1 MKKLLILLLA
11 LCLLPA
17 AFALGASAED
27 ALYTV
32 VLRTEERDVPLGT
45 GVLLLQKDVLLAP
58 QDCLRDGSL
67 YAVGEDGEFPI
78 VDRLDLADSVS
89 LLQLGGVSA
98 AAPLTLSDFS
108 VMASPYMPGAAAD
121 GTRGLFRLHQA
132 VYDQYRNHNA
142 LMLSAEE
149 GMLPGGAVLD
159 ENGAL
164 MALVIARKTEGQAM
178 YTALLANS
186 IQHLLSMGE
195 GSAAFLPVECS
206 WQGGRLTVTWTDKPR
221 LDGVYVLNV
230 SGAQNNYYTTF
241 TAQPDQH
248 SISLAVPPGHGYD
261 LQVQW
266 ARSQSEALSPTWAS
280 MTRTETPDA
289 RFAAFGFRQ
298 ECSLILTSHDPDT
311 LTALQPVAPALSVDM
326 LQTGSPY
333 AVLQV
338 VNRYDVDAA
347 IDLPMTVELIAPD
360 GKFYFE
366 ELRYHFAPE
375 YEAEDLFFID
385 VTELFDDCAAF
396 TEGGLQPGEYT
407 LRYAIGGLTA
417 GEYRF
422 TLQEAGS
429 VAPTQ
434 GFVQEMILT
443 REPGTV
449 TLDWS
454 AADIPDGASVT
465 AFVQYEGNPFYGYRQ
480 VEAGETSTHFFTL
493 PDRWCAVWAVWTAE
507 GTKPSLYPSQEGE
520 YQVVLAA
527 GVAPVDLYGF
537 ANVRCG
543 LTFTEPPAAVYLPE
557 EPVTR
562 EQLLSG
568 AALYFQTEDVY
579 TADTESS
586 GHPLIVALYT
596 PEGYVFRYQGEY
608 VFMPE
613 LGGGDFWAIAL
624 TDLLENYAYMAGD
637 AVWPAGEYAV
647 RYYIDGCLA
656 GETGFTLP

>member
-17 AFALGASAED
+17 ALALGESAED
-27 ALYTV
+27 ALYTI
-32 VLRTEERDVPLGT
+32 VLRTEEQDVPLGT

-58 QDCLRDGSL
+58 QDCLRDGAL
-67 YAVGEDGEFPI
+67 YAVGADGEYPI
-78 VDRLDLADSVS
+78 ADRLDLSAGIS
-89 LLQLGGVSA
+89 LLQLGGASA
-98 AAPLTLSDFS
+98 ATPLTLSDFS
-108 VMASPYMPGAAAD
+108 VMASSYMPGAEAD
-121 GTRGLFRLHQA
+121 GTRGLFRLYQA
-132 VYDQYRNHNA
+132 VYDLYQEYDA
-142 LMLSAEE
+142 LVFSSEE

-221 LDGVYVLNV
+221 LDGVYVLSL
-230 SGAQNNYYTTF
+230 SGAENNYYTTF
-241 TAQPDQH
+241 TVQPAQQ
-248 SISLAVPPGHGYD
+248 SIALTVPPGHGYD

-266 ARSQSEALSPTWAS
+266 ARSESEALSPTWAS
-280 MTRTETPDA
+280 MTRTETSDG

-333 AVLQV
+333 AVLQI
-338 VNRYDVDAA
+338 VNRYDVDAT
-347 IDLPMTVELIAPD
+347 IDMPMTVELVAPD
-360 GKFYFE
+360 GQFYFE
-366 ELRYHFAPE
+366 ELICHLMPE

-396 TEGGLQPGEYT
+396 TQGGLQPGEYR

-429 VAPTQ
+429 VTPTQ
-434 GFVQEMILT
+434 GFVQEMTLT
-443 REPGTV
+443 REPGAV

-480 VEAGETSTHFFTL
+480 VEAGETSTRFFTL

-507 GTKPSLYPSQEGE
+507 GTKPSLYPSQAGE

-543 LTFTEPPAAVYLPE
+543 LTFTEPPEATYLPE
-557 EPVTR
+557 EPITR
-562 EQLLSG
+562 EMLQSG

-579 TADTESS
+579 TTDTESD

-613 LGGGDFWAIAL
+613 LGGGDVWAIAL
-624 TDLLENYAYMAGD
+624 TDLTENYTYMVGD
-637 AVWPAGEYAV
+637 AAWPAGEYAV
-647 RYYIDGCLA
+647 RD
-656 GETGFTLP
+656 